1 MSRESEKKIR
11 CCVLLLMTAVISGCG
26 NAAMVDES
34 KSVEITGVVTLDGKP
49 LTDAEVTFLPADG
62 DPLVGPALVITDSQ
76 GNYAMSV
83 NAPREY
89 KVNVDRM
96 MNGGP
101 NPKLKDYQGE
111 ATSLSANVSE
121 ENKTFNFDLKS
132 AQ

>member
-1 MSRESEKKIR
+1 MFRASEKIL
-11 CCVLLLMTAVISGCG
+11 CYCSLLIMSVVICGCG
-26 NAAMVDES
+26 NPAMVDES
-34 KSVEITGVVTLDGKP
+34 QSVEITGVVTLDGKP
-49 LTDAEVTFLPADG
+49 LNDAEVTFLPADG

-76 GNYAMSV
+76 GSYTMSV

-101 NPKLKDYQGE
+101 NPKLKEYQGE
-111 ATSLSANVSE
+111 ATSLTANVSADS
-121 ENKTFNFDLKS
+121 KTFNFDLKS